1 MLILARESRGLTQG
15 DVANKSGI
23 RQSVISKYENG
34 MLDISEEC
42 LTELSRTLNYPASL
56 FTKAGSR
63 LGFGSTFSFHR
74 KRKSLPVRDLKRIQ
88 AKVNL
93 KRFHIGSLLLSAEI
107 EPKYE
112 FQCFDIH
119 DYEKPELIANNVR
132 RAWNLPIGP
141 IRNLVDVI
149 ERAGAIVVPFLF
161 GTRKLDAIGQWPDG
175 MPPLF
180 FINVEM
186 PWERVRFSLAHEL
199 GHLIMHHE
207 QTKNQEAEADAFAS
221 AFLMP
226 EREISSDLSNL
237 TIPRA
242 AQLKPYWRTS
252 MQALIYRAHALKQIS
267 TSQYRRLFTQISRL
281 GYRLREPN
289 QLSWEDPKTLGS
301 MVRVHLNELG
311 YTIPALSALLDLYQD
326 EFESSY
332 WPRTVGPI
340 TIVK

>member
-1 MLILARESRGLTQG
+1 MLILARDSRGFTQE
-15 DVANKSGI
+15 DLANESGI

-34 MLDISEEC
+34 ILDISEKC
-42 LTELSRTLNYPASL
+42 LTDLSRALNYPVSL
-56 FTKAGSR
+56 FTKSDSR

-74 KRKSLPVRDLKRIQ
+74 KRQSLAVRDLRRIQ

-93 KRFHIGSLLLSAEI
+93 MRIHIGRLLLSAEI
-107 EPKYE
+107 EPKYA

-119 DYEKPELIANNVR
+119 DYRKPELIADSVR
-132 RAWNLPIGP
+132 RAWNLPLGP

-149 ERAGAIVVPFLF
+149 ERSGAIVVPFRF
-161 GTRKLDAIGQWPDG
+161 GTRKLDAIGQWPDD

-180 FINVEM
+180 FINIEM

-199 GHLIMHHE
+199 GHLIMHQV
-207 QTKNQEAEADAFAS
+207 QTQNQEAEADAFAS

-226 EREISSDLSNL
+226 GREISDDLRNL
-237 TIPRA
+237 TIPGA
-242 AQLKPYWRTS
+242 AQLKNYWRVS
-252 MQALIYRAHALKQIS
+252 MAALIYRAHTLKQIT

-281 GYRLREPN
+281 GYRLQEPN
-289 QLSWEDPKTLGS
+289 PLSWEGPKTLGS

-311 YTIPALSALLDLYQD
+311 YTIPALSALLDLNQD
-326 EFESSY
+326 EFESVY
-332 WPRTVGPI
+332 LPRTVGRI